1 MMYEEFY
8 GLTARPFQLT
18 PDPDYYFDSR
28 THRKALSY
36 LGYGLAQ
43 GEGFI
48 VITGEIGSGKSTLVA
63 HLMRT
68 IDTTRLNVAQIVSS
82 QLGATDLLQMIAR
95 QFNLSPEGMNKASL
109 LTALEAHF
117 HDQARHGRRSL
128 LIVDEAQML
137 DRNALEE
144 LRMLSNLQLGN
155 QALLQIFLLGQ
166 PEFRDML
173 HGDAALEQL
182 RQRVIATHHLD
193 GMSEDEVQPYIE
205 HRMRTAGWDGTPEF
219 SSGAISEIY
228 EYSQG
233 IPRLL
238 NAFMS
243 RVLLMGAMEEA
254 DMISGLLVR
263 AVHADIVSDVP
274 VRNAAPKTVSE
285 EPQEGDEEPVAPVV
299 PTLSLAGNVESDAEF
314 EDEAQTAAE
323 PEVQEPEAPEPE
335 ATEPEAEHEAETP
348 SMAAVSDA
356 RAQEAASAEV
366 MALALERISELEN
379 KLQAKQ
385 VQTQDL
391 MATADRVGAL
401 EARVAEQERAI
412 RRIVSQLIGWVETE
426 GDKAQRAA

>member
-1 MMYEEFY
+1 MYEDYY

-68 IDTTRLNVAQIVSS
+68 IDTTRLNVAQIVTS
-82 QLGATDLLQMIAR
+82 QLGASDLLQMIAR
-95 QFNLSPEGMNKASL
+95 QFGIAPEGMDKAGLITS
-109 LTALEAHF
+109 LEANF
-117 HDQARHGRRSL
+117 HEHARSGRRSL

-166 PEFRDML
+166 PEFREML
-173 HGDAALEQL
+173 HGDAVLEQL
-182 RQRVIATHHLD
+182 RQRVIATHHLE
-193 GMSEDEVQPYIE
+193 GMNEDEVKPYIE
-205 HRMRTAGWDGTPEF
+205 HRMRRAGWDGTPGF
-219 SSGAISEIY
+219 SNDAINEIY

-243 RVLLMGAMEEA
+243 RVLLMGAMEEVEE
-254 DMISGLLVR
+254 ISGLLVR
-263 AVHADIVSDVP
+263 AVHADIISDIPVQKPVMPVMTVP
-274 VRNAAPKTVSE
+274 NVQE
-285 EPQEGDEEPVAPVV
+285 ERMEHEEIVESAPVV
-299 PTLSLAGNVESDAEF
+299 QIESASDDAVEIDTDTDTDTDIDTSRDDAR
-314 EDEAQTAAE
+314 DEAI
-323 PEVQEPEAPEPE
+323 
-335 ATEPEAEHEAETP
+335 
-348 SMAAVSDA
+348 
-356 RAQEAASAEV
+356 
-366 MALALERISELEN
+366 ALAMERIAELEE
-379 KLQAKQ
+379 KLDAKN
-385 VQTQDL
+385 VHMQDL
-391 MATADRVGAL
+391 KATVDRVGAL

-412 RRIVSQLIGWVETE
+412 RRIVTKLIGWVESEET
-426 GDKAQRAA
+426 QTRYAA

>member
-1 MMYEEFY
+1 MYEDYY

-68 IDTTRLNVAQIVSS
+68 IDTTRLNVAQIVTS
-82 QLGATDLLQMIAR
+82 QLDASNLLQMIAR
-95 QFNLSPEGMNKASL
+95 QYGIAPEGMDKAALIASL
-109 LTALEAHF
+109 EANF
-117 HDQARHGRRSL
+117 HDHARSGRRSL

-166 PEFRDML
+166 PEFREML
-173 HGDAALEQL
+173 HGDAVLEQL
-182 RQRVIATHHLD
+182 RQRVIATHHLE
-193 GMSEDEVQPYIE
+193 GMNEDEVKPYIE
-205 HRMRTAGWDGTPEF
+205 HRMRRAGWDGSPGF
-219 SSGAISEIY
+219 SNDAINEIY
-228 EYSQG
+228 QYSQG

-254 DMISGLLVR
+254 DEISGLLVR
-263 AVHADIVSDVP
+263 AVHADIISDVP
-274 VRNAAPKTVSE
+274 VQQPAMPAISAARTEEERVEEERVEQKETVQIA
-285 EPQEGDEEPVAPVV
+285 PAAQIAPAIAIDTAQE
-299 PTLSLAGNVESDAEF
+299 
-314 EDEAQTAAE
+314 
-323 PEVQEPEAPEPE
+323 
-335 ATEPEAEHEAETP
+335 
-348 SMAAVSDA
+348 DA
-356 RAQEAASAEV
+356 RNEA
-366 MALALERISELEN
+366 MALVLERIADLEQ
-379 KLQAKQ
+379 KLDAKN
-385 VQTQDL
+385 VQMQDL
-391 MATADRVGAL
+391 KATVDRVGAL
-401 EARVAEQERAI
+401 EARVAEQERSI
-412 RRIVSQLIGWVETE
+412 RRIVTKLIGWVESEETHT
-426 GDKAQRAA
+426 RYAA

>member
-1 MMYEEFY
+1 MYEDYY

-68 IDTTRLNVAQIVSS
+68 IDTTRLNVAQIVTS
-82 QLGATDLLQMIAR
+82 QLGASDLLQMIAR
-95 QFNLSPEGMNKASL
+95 QFGIAPEGLDKA
-109 LTALEAHF
+109 ALIAVLEEHF
-117 HDQARHGRRSL
+117 HEHARNGRRSL

-166 PEFRDML
+166 PEFRDIL
-173 HGDAALEQL
+173 HGDAVLEQL
-182 RQRVIATHHLD
+182 RQRVIATHHLE

-205 HRMRTAGWDGTPEF
+205 HRLRRAGWNGNPRF
-219 SSGAISEIY
+219 SNDAINEIY
-228 EYSQG
+228 NYSDG

-254 DMISGLLVR
+254 EEISGLLVR

-274 VRNAAPKTVSE
+274 VAQPVMPKSAPSVAKVAFANDQENANDDAVEQNNVQDEGIRSE
-285 EPQEGDEEPVAPVV
+285 AI
-299 PTLSLAGNVESDAEF
+299 TLVMERLA
-314 EDEAQTAAE
+314 
-323 PEVQEPEAPEPE
+323 
-335 ATEPEAEHEAETP
+335 
-348 SMAAVSDA
+348 
-356 RAQEAASAEV
+356 
-366 MALALERISELEN
+366 ELEEKMDSKN
-379 KLQAKQ
+379 MH
-385 VQTQDL
+385 VQDL
-391 MATADRVGAL
+391 KATVDRMGAL

-412 RRIVSQLIGWVETE
+412 RRIVTKLIGWVESEETQ
-426 GDKAQRAA
+426 KRYAA

>member
-1 MMYEEFY
+1 MYEDYY
-8 GLTARPFQLT
+8 GLNARPFQLT

-82 QLGATDLLQMIAR
+82 QLGASDLLQMIAI
-95 QFNLSPEGMNKASL
+95 QFGLSPAGMDKATL
-109 LTALEAHF
+109 LTALESHF

-173 HGDAALEQL
+173 HGDDALEQL
-182 RQRVIATHHLD
+182 RQRVIATHHLE

-205 HRMRTAGWDGTPEF
+205 HRLRKAGWDGTPGF
-219 SSGAISEIY
+219 SNGAIAEIY
-228 EYSQG
+228 QYSQG

-254 DMISGLLVR
+254 DAISGLLVR

-274 VRNAAPKTVSE
+274 MPKV
-285 EPQEGDEEPVAPVV
+285 
-299 PTLSLAGNVESDAEF
+299 
-314 EDEAQTAAE
+314 QTAVMNQADDDQSDE
-323 PEVQEPEAPEPE
+323 DIDQGLVQEDDINDQAPEPVMD
-335 ATEPEAEHEAETP
+335 EPSSAMQFVDSAQHEAFQAELEERE
-348 SMAAVSDA
+348 AA
-356 RAQEAASAEV
+356 RAEA
-366 MALALERISELEN
+366 MALVLERIAGLEQ
-379 KLQAKQ
+379 KLEAKQ
-385 VQTQDL
+385 VNMQDL

-401 EARVAEQERAI
+401 EARMAEQERAM
-412 RRIVSQLIGWVETE
+412 RRIVTKLIGWVEAE
-426 GDKAQRAA
+426 DVRVRRAA

>member
-1 MMYEEFY
+1 MYEDYY

-68 IDTTRLNVAQIVSS
+68 IDTTRLNVAQIVTS
-82 QLGATDLLQMIAR
+82 QLGASDLLQMIAR
-95 QFNLSPEGMNKASL
+95 QFGIAPEGMDKAGL
-109 LTALEAHF
+109 IAALEANF
-117 HDQARHGRRSL
+117 HEHARSGRRSL

-166 PEFRDML
+166 PEFREML
-173 HGDAALEQL
+173 HGDAVLEQL
-182 RQRVIATHHLD
+182 RQRVIATHHLE
-193 GMSEDEVQPYIE
+193 GMNEDEVKPYIE
-205 HRMRTAGWDGTPEF
+205 HRMRRAGWGGTPGF
-219 SSGAISEIY
+219 SNDAINEIY

-254 DMISGLLVR
+254 DEISGLLVR
-263 AVHADIVSDVP
+263 AVHADIVSDIPVQQPVMPAMTASSVQEEQAERAETIQIAPAAAVQTVP
-274 VRNAAPKTVSE
+274 PVEIDTAKE
-285 EPQEGDEEPVAPVV
+285 EAR
-299 PTLSLAGNVESDAEF
+299 
-314 EDEAQTAAE
+314 DEAI
-323 PEVQEPEAPEPE
+323 
-335 ATEPEAEHEAETP
+335 
-348 SMAAVSDA
+348 
-356 RAQEAASAEV
+356 
-366 MALALERISELEN
+366 ALAMERIAELEE
-379 KLQAKQ
+379 KLDAKN
-385 VQTQDL
+385 VHMQDL
-391 MATADRVGAL
+391 KATVDRVGAL

-412 RRIVSQLIGWVETE
+412 RRIVTKLIGWVESEET
-426 GDKAQRAA
+426 QTRYAA

>member
-1 MMYEEFY
+1 MYEDYY

-68 IDTTRLNVAQIVSS
+68 IDTTRLNVAQIVTS
-82 QLGATDLLQMIAR
+82 QLGASDLLQMIAR
-95 QFNLSPEGMNKASL
+95 QFGIAPEGMDKAALIASL
-109 LTALEAHF
+109 EANF
-117 HDQARHGRRSL
+117 HEHARSGRRSL

-166 PEFRDML
+166 PEFREML
-173 HGDAALEQL
+173 HGDAVLEQL
-182 RQRVIATHHLD
+182 RQRVIATHHLE
-193 GMSEDEVQPYIE
+193 GMNEDEVKPYIE
-205 HRMRTAGWDGTPEF
+205 HRMRRAGWDGTPGF
-219 SSGAISEIY
+219 SNDAINEIY

-254 DMISGLLVR
+254 DEISGLLVR
-263 AVHADIVSDVP
+263 AVHADIVSDIP
-274 VRNAAPKTVSE
+274 VQKPVMPTITAPSVQE
-285 EPQEGDEEPVAPVV
+285 EQAEEAQQPETAQIASVVQMAP
-299 PTLSLAGNVESDAEF
+299 PAETDTAK
-314 EDEAQTAAE
+314 DEARD
-323 PEVQEPEAPEPE
+323 EAI
-335 ATEPEAEHEAETP
+335 
-348 SMAAVSDA
+348 
-356 RAQEAASAEV
+356 
-366 MALALERISELEN
+366 ALAMERITELEE
-379 KLQAKQ
+379 KLDAKN
-385 VQTQDL
+385 VQMQDL
-391 MATADRVGAL
+391 KATVDRVGAL
-401 EARVAEQERAI
+401 EARVAEQERAM
-412 RRIVSQLIGWVETE
+412 RRIVTKLIGWVESEET
-426 GDKAQRAA
+426 QTRFAA

>member
-1 MMYEEFY
+1 MYEDYY

-68 IDTTRLNVAQIVSS
+68 IDTTRLNVAQIVTS
-82 QLGATDLLQMIAR
+82 QLGASDLLQMIAR
-95 QFNLSPEGMNKASL
+95 QFGIAPEGMDKAGL
-109 LTALEAHF
+109 IAALEANF
-117 HDQARHGRRSL
+117 HDHARSGRRSL

-166 PEFRDML
+166 PEFREML
-173 HGDAALEQL
+173 HGDAVLEQL
-182 RQRVIATHHLD
+182 RQRVIATHHLE
-193 GMSEDEVQPYIE
+193 GMNEDEVKPYIE
-205 HRMRTAGWDGTPEF
+205 HRMRRAGWDGTPSF
-219 SSGAISEIY
+219 SNDAINEIY

-243 RVLLMGAMEEA
+243 RILLMGAMEEA
-254 DMISGLLVR
+254 DEISGLLVR
-263 AVHADIVSDVP
+263 AVHADIVSDIP
-274 VRNAAPKTVSE
+274 VQKPVMPTITAPSAQE
-285 EPQEGDEEPVAPVV
+285 EQAETAQQPETAQIASAVQMAPPVV
-299 PTLSLAGNVESDAEF
+299 IDTAK
-314 EDEAQTAAE
+314 DEARD
-323 PEVQEPEAPEPE
+323 EAI
-335 ATEPEAEHEAETP
+335 
-348 SMAAVSDA
+348 
-356 RAQEAASAEV
+356 
-366 MALALERISELEN
+366 ALAMERITELEE
-379 KLQAKQ
+379 KLDAKN
-385 VQTQDL
+385 VQMQDL
-391 MATADRVGAL
+391 KATVDRVGAL

-412 RRIVSQLIGWVETE
+412 RRIVTKLIGWVESEET
-426 GDKAQRAA
+426 QTRYAA